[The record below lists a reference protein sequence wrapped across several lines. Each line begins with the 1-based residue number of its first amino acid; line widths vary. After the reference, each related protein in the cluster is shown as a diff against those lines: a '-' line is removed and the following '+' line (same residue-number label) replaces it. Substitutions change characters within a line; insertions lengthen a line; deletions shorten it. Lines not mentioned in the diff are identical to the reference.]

1 MAGSKDVGTILKNLR
16 ISAKMTRADIAKV
29 LCVTEGAIAKYE
41 EGKNNVPM
49 DSACLYAEA
58 LNTDVMDFLRLT
70 GHMPADMPVP
80 VWKENGKW
88 RIGEREKEM
97 AVNGKTACMRNK
109 IIKDTLDEES
119 LMRLA
124 EDIIRVTNMAG
135 EETSGAD
142 RIRIETSLLA
152 AVIMYSVMYTA
163 YPCHSLEAVRRLLTA
178 ATEDED
184 YNDCSCRT
192 PLQYIFE
199 EVAEYEPE
207 SPALKLFGAY
217 MAAPKYL
224 RCTALSCLLGRLAY
238 PRFPDEF
245 WDMYFE
251 DYDEEKELKDNVP
264 DENAETIETT
274 QPNR

>member
-16 ISAKMTRADIAKV
+16 ISAKMTRADIAEV
-29 LCVTEGAIAKYE
+29 LCVTEGAVAKYE

-58 LNTDVMDFLRLT
+58 LNADVMDFLRLT

-80 VWKENGKW
+80 VWKEDGKW
-88 RIGEREKEM
+88 RIGKKEKEI
-97 AVNGKTACMRNK
+97 AVNGRTACMRDK

-119 LMRLA
+119 LMRMA
-124 EDIIRVTNMAG
+124 EDIIKVTNMAG

-142 RIRIETSLLA
+142 RIRVETSLLA
-152 AVIMYSVMYTA
+152 AAIMYSVMYTV
-163 YPCHSLEAVRRLLTA
+163 YPCHSLETVRHLLAA

-184 YNDCSCRT
+184 HNDCSYRT

-199 EVAEYEPE
+199 EVTEYEPE
-207 SPALKLFGAY
+207 SPALKFFGAY

-224 RCTALSCLLGRLAY
+224 RRTALSCLLGRLVY

-245 WDMYFE
+245 RDMYFE
-251 DYDEEKELKDNVP
+251 DYDEEKALKDNVP
-264 DENAETIETT
+264 DENAETIEII

>member
-16 ISAKMTRADIAKV
+16 ISAKMTRADIAEV
-29 LCVTEGAIAKYE
+29 LCVTEGAVAKYE

-58 LNTDVMDFLRLT
+58 LNIDVMDFLRLT
-70 GHMPADMPVP
+70 GHMPADMLVP
-80 VWKENGKW
+80 VWKEDGKW
-88 RIGEREKEM
+88 RIGKKEKEM
-97 AVNGKTACMRNK
+97 AVNGRTACMRDK

-152 AVIMYSVMYTA
+152 AVVMYSVMYTT
-163 YPCHSLEAVRRLLTA
+163 YPCHSLEAVRRLLAA
-178 ATEDED
+178 ATEDENH
-184 YNDCSCRT
+184 NDCSCRT

-199 EVAEYEPE
+199 EITKYEPE
-207 SPALKLFGAY
+207 SPALKFFGAY

-224 RCTALSCLLGRLAY
+224 RRTALSCLLGRLAY

-245 WDMYFE
+245 RDTYFE
-251 DYDEEKELKDNVP
+251 DYDEEKALKDNVP
-264 DENAETIETT
+264 DENAETIETI
-274 QPNR
+274 QSNR

>member
-16 ISAKMTRADIAKV
+16 ISAKMTRADIAEV
-29 LCVTEGAIAKYE
+29 LCVTEGAVAKYE

-88 RIGEREKEM
+88 RIGKKEKET
-97 AVNGKTACMRNK
+97 AVNGKTACMQGK
-109 IIKDTLDEES
+109 IIKDDLGGED

-124 EDIIRVTNMAG
+124 EDMIRITNMAG
-135 EETSGAD
+135 EEMARTD
-142 RIRIETSLLA
+142 RIRVETSLLA

-163 YPCHSLEAVRRLLTA
+163 YSCHSLEAVRRLLTA
-178 ATEDED
+178 AAEDESH
-184 YNDCSCRT
+184 NDCSCLT
-192 PLQYIFE
+192 PLQYFFE
-199 EVAEYEPE
+199 EVTKYEPE
-207 SPALKLFGAY
+207 SPALALFNAY

-224 RCTALSCLLGRLAY
+224 RRTALSCLLGRLAY
-238 PRFPDEF
+238 PRFPAEF
-245 WDMYFE
+245 QDRYFE
-251 DYDEEKELKDNVP
+251 DYNEDKALNDNVP
-264 DENAETIETT
+264 DENAETIEIT
-274 QPNR
+274 QPDR